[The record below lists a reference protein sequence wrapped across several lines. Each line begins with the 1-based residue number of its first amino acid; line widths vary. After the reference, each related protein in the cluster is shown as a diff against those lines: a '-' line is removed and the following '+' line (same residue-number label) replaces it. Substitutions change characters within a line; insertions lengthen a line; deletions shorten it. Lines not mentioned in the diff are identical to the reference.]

1 VPVVVGEADGL
12 AVLVLEGEVGGA
24 GAGFE
29 HGGGS
34 YRSLSL
40 TSRSRPRQH
49 VATAGV
55 RRRTGQ
61 VASVDM
67 SIGLEFGS
75 LAGKGGWRGDF
86 PLTTGRESYR
96 LDMRGLGVCH
106 PMYLVRLR
114 TFLEWQQREG
124 SPVEVLLPTDPAIST
139 HLAEMGVFQGV
150 DVDLVGAPARVG
162 AATSR
167 ILPLTS
173 VADPSGV
180 ETLADSA
187 VAALES
193 CPSAVKRLA
202 SPLHMAIA
210 ELGDNAVSHG
220 RNGLGIRVACSLDD
234 SRPEIR
240 LAVGDLGM
248 GIPEHIRQTHPDWG
262 DDTAAIANA
271 VAPGVSG
278 TRDPHRGNGFLH
290 ILDEALTAELGAAR
304 LEIYSA
310 NGFLRLDI
318 VQASFVPTP
327 LHAQTYKRG
336 AWICYSLISA
346 G

>member
-1 VPVVVGEADGL
+1 
-12 AVLVLEGEVGGA
+12 
-24 GAGFE
+24 
-29 HGGGS
+29 
-34 YRSLSL
+34 
-40 TSRSRPRQH
+40 
-49 VATAGV
+49 
-55 RRRTGQ
+55 
-61 VASVDM
+61 
-67 SIGLEFGS
+67 
-75 LAGKGGWRGDF
+75 
-86 PLTTGRESYR
+86 
-96 LDMRGLGVCH
+96 MRGLGVCH

-150 DVDLVGAPARVG
+150 DVDLVGTPARVG

-310 NGFLRLDI
+310 NGFLRLDAAPCPDLQTRRVDLLLAHLRRI
-318 VQASFVPTP
+318 VSGRCKPSVTGRTISNGSKRRIDLGVTKGESRCTSSNSALSGGPSRLAAEEPSCVSGSLPTRRA
-327 LHAQTYKRG
+327 LTWRWTSRG
-336 AWICYSLISA
+336 SRTSAPRLPTSSLGGSSRTTRTST
-346 G
+346 

>member
-1 VPVVVGEADGL
+1 M
-12 AVLVLEGEVGGA
+12 
-24 GAGFE
+24 
-29 HGGGS
+29 
-34 YRSLSL
+34 
-40 TSRSRPRQH
+40 PRE
-49 VATAGV
+49 
-55 RRRTGQ
+55 
-61 VASVDM
+61 
-67 SIGLEFGS
+67 LEFGS

-86 PLTTGRESYR
+86 PLTTGREAYR

-124 SPVEVLLPTDPAIST
+124 SPVDVLLPTDPAIST
-139 HLAEMGVFQGV
+139 YLTEMDVFQGV
-150 DVDLVGAPARVG
+150 DVNLEGPAAHQGV
-162 AATSR
+162 ATNR
-167 ILPLTS
+167 ILPVTS
-173 VADPSGV
+173 LADPSEL
-180 ETLADSA
+180 ETLADTA
-187 VAALES
+187 VAAVES
-193 CPSAVKRLA
+193 CPSAVRRLA

-220 RNGLGIRVACSLDD
+220 RNDLGMRVACSLDG

-262 DDTAAIANA
+262 DDTAAIASA
-271 VAPGVSG
+271 VAPGISG
-278 TRDPHRGNGFLH
+278 TRDPYRGNGFLH
-290 ILDEALTAELGAAR
+290 IFDEALTAKLGAAR

-336 AWICYSLISA
+336 AWICYSLVAA